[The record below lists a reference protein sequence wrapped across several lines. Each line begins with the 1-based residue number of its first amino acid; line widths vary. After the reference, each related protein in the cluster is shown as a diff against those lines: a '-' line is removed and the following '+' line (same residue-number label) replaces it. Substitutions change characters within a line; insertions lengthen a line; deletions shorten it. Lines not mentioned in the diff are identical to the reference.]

1 MTFQQFQLICDF
13 YYLLNKAA
21 HWQYEVLD
29 RLSIKDALWNETPVK
44 ESNRSQMVYIS
55 LLWRRQNHALLSQV
69 SPHNPED
76 WLELA
81 KLSSLLPEGLRKKG
95 MYLSSR
101 CLLLWNILTSKSAQV
116 HQSDLQQLISWKNT
130 ISKDPALEI
139 TSLDN
144 STYDFS
150 VFPAKTVCDLK
161 TLPHAGVLQAAP
173 VEHLRNNEPSQ
184 SIHDLINPWLSIP
197 LANFSNGAHQH
208 VKTEFGAKQAINTF
222 GQMYATKQISDN
234 NEPYFKSIGVQAI
247 VCKPVGTQK
256 SCGIQTDSCKSLSTT
271 DEKIEH
277 YPKKE
282 DLFHSLT
289 KHFCKIG
296 THSRTVWNRCHC
308 EHSNCNQL
316 IDWEEEVLC
325 NIEEL
330 LRRAEAILQEEEDVL
345 NQEKSNNLEN
355 DQQHL
360 PVYHISQNSTGVDQG
375 YAFLE
380 KKRCLDSA
388 HPDTTKEYNEDL
400 KMIKQRHL
408 CNIIQELEEV
418 YTIEECIME
427 ENQKIREFHELMQ
440 RELIDEQQT
449 FYKQVKEK
457 VFFLKSLE
465 REVHQ
470 VENLEKKLA
479 REDTNKNKQKK
490 QMDKI

>member
-1 MTFQQFQLICDF
+1 MTIDI
-13 YYLLNKAA
+13 
-21 HWQYEVLD
+21 
-29 RLSIKDALWNETPVK
+29 R
-44 ESNRSQMVYIS
+44 
-55 LLWRRQNHALLSQV
+55 
-69 SPHNPED
+69 
-76 WLELA
+76 
-81 KLSSLLPEGLRKKG
+81 
-95 MYLSSR
+95 
-101 CLLLWNILTSKSAQV
+101 
-116 HQSDLQQLISWKNT
+116 
-130 ISKDPALEI
+130 
-139 TSLDN
+139 
-144 STYDFS
+144 
-150 VFPAKTVCDLK
+150 
-161 TLPHAGVLQAAP
+161 
-173 VEHLRNNEPSQ
+173 
-184 SIHDLINPWLSIP
+184 
-197 LANFSNGAHQH
+197 
-208 VKTEFGAKQAINTF
+208 
-222 GQMYATKQISDN
+222 
-234 NEPYFKSIGVQAI
+234 
-247 VCKPVGTQK
+247 
-256 SCGIQTDSCKSLSTT
+256 
-271 DEKIEH
+271 
-277 YPKKE
+277 
-282 DLFHSLT
+282 
-289 KHFCKIG
+289 
-296 THSRTVWNRCHC
+296 
-308 EHSNCNQL
+308 L

-400 KMIKQRHL
+400 KMKKQRHL

>member
-1 MTFQQFQLICDF
+1 M
-13 YYLLNKAA
+13 
-21 HWQYEVLD
+21 
-29 RLSIKDALWNETPVK
+29 
-44 ESNRSQMVYIS
+44 
-55 LLWRRQNHALLSQV
+55 
-69 SPHNPED
+69 
-76 WLELA
+76 
-81 KLSSLLPEGLRKKG
+81 
-95 MYLSSR
+95 
-101 CLLLWNILTSKSAQV
+101 TSKSAQV

-282 DLFHSLT
+282 DIFHSLT

-296 THSRTVWNRCHC
+296 AHSRTVWNRCHC
-308 EHSNCNQL
+308 EHSNCNQ
-316 IDWEEEVLC
+316 
-325 NIEEL
+325 
-330 LRRAEAILQEEEDVL
+330 
-345 NQEKSNNLEN
+345 
-355 DQQHL
+355 
-360 PVYHISQNSTGVDQG
+360 
-375 YAFLE
+375 
-380 KKRCLDSA
+380 
-388 HPDTTKEYNEDL
+388 
-400 KMIKQRHL
+400 
-408 CNIIQELEEV
+408 
-418 YTIEECIME
+418 
-427 ENQKIREFHELMQ
+427 
-440 RELIDEQQT
+440 
-449 FYKQVKEK
+449 
-457 VFFLKSLE
+457 
-465 REVHQ
+465 
-470 VENLEKKLA
+470 
-479 REDTNKNKQKK
+479 
-490 QMDKI
+490 